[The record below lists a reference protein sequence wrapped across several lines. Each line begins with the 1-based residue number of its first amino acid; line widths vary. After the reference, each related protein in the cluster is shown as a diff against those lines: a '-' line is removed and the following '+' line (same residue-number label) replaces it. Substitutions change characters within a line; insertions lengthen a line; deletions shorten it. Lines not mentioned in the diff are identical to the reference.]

1 MKYGGFP
8 MKKDSVRFTV
18 CIHKELFERLD
29 YVSQFYGC
37 SKSHELLRMIER
49 ELVQFERTYGT
60 IPERHDHKHL
70 SQY

>member
-1 MKYGGFP
+1 
-8 MKKDSVRFTV
+8 MKKDSVRSTV

-29 YVSQFYGC
+29 YVSQFYGIAR
-37 SKSHELLRMIER
+37 SRMKLRRMIER

>member
-1 MKYGGFP
+1 

-37 SKSHELLRMIER
+37 SKSHELRRMIER
-49 ELVQFERTYGT
+49 
-60 IPERHDHKHL
+60 
-70 SQY
+70 

>member
-1 MKYGGFP
+1 

-18 CIHKELFERLD
+18 CI
-29 YVSQFYGC
+29 QFYGC
-37 SKSHELLRMIER
+37 SKSHELRRMIER